1 VRILLVEDGKPL
13 RRENEGALQRAGYE
27 VICAEDGEAA
37 LEMAQEG
44 HPDLILLDMNLPKM
58 TGPEV
63 LRHLK
68 SEAKTK
74 DIPVVVLSSLSEKN
88 RQKLLE
94 EGAEDYLENA
104 HARLKSS
111 AERAGECDLPHQPQA
126 RNCVFECPRAAL
138 ETTGRGADVLP
149 LTGERPP
156 AAASPIEMPRTSCSP
171 TGRRG
176 HTLPENSARARRGC
190 RHTSAPRR
198 AVP

>member
-1 VRILLVEDGKPL
+1 MRILLVEDSKPL

-44 HPDLILLDMNLPKM
+44 HPDLILLDMILPKM

-94 EGAEDYLENA
+94 EGAEDYLEKGTLMPMRGLN
-104 HARLKSS
+104 L
-111 AERAGECDLPHQPQA
+111 LPS
-126 RNCVFECPRAAL
+126 AL
-138 ETTGRGADVLP
+138 ENVICRINRKRGIAFSNVP
-149 LTGERPP
+149 V
-156 AAASPIEMPRTSCSP
+156 PR
-171 TGRRG
+171 
-176 HTLPENSARARRGC
+176 
-190 RHTSAPRR
+190 
-198 AVP
+198 